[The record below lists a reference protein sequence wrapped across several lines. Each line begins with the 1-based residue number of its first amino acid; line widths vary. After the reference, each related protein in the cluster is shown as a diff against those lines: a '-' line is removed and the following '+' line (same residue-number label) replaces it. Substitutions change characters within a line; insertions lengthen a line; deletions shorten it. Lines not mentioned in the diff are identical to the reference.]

1 MKYVTV
7 TVFGLLFP
15 QQIRKR
21 FSISQVKENV
31 KNGSFYWI
39 FVIKLWKPW
48 TWELKSQL
56 KQCCPI
62 IFAAAF
68 WVGACVVKQSSKHC
82 NEHKLVITWIAL
94 DTSAARPHLLM
105 PLLNSLSLSLSSS
118 FIIICTTNCTN
129 RIWVH
134 CAAMH
139 IFAFLWPKNG
149 IIHVV
154 CQWKWIKWRNQN
166 ICRIESH
173 YRYHHHRHRAV
184 IVEVTCC
191 NDWTISPPPS
201 ISLSSILLLLFLWF
215 VCSLEVRVYLTIY

>member
-7 TVFGLLFP
+7 TVFGLLFS

-48 TWELKSQL
+48 TWELRSQL

-94 DTSAARPHLLM
+94 DTSAARLHLLM

-129 RIWVH
+129 RIYVQ
-134 CAAMH
+134 CA
-139 IFAFLWPKNG
+139 
-149 IIHVV
+149 
-154 CQWKWIKWRNQN
+154 
-166 ICRIESH
+166 
-173 YRYHHHRHRAV
+173 
-184 IVEVTCC
+184 
-191 NDWTISPPPS
+191 
-201 ISLSSILLLLFLWF
+201 LSSHAYFCL
-215 VCSLEVRVYLTIY
+215 SLTKKWHNSCCVSMKMNKMKKPKHL